1 MTLFAPLFPL
11 LSLRILAEPTTLL
24 THFDHTN
31 IKSITL
37 PQKSSISNAAG
48 ISYTMDSLLP
58 SPPLSESSSHLSEYP
73 ENANP
78 IHGPW
83 VTVPPFTLPPGLNRC
98 PVPECP
104 SKIRFVP
111 YWRLNEHMKTKHA
124 WPRKQTQPHLDKRLG
139 NHFAS
144 NHRKRRSSS
153 ALDDSI
159 EGDEIEKRP
168 RRSGANKD
176 YSRLFENPYEA
187 GIPVKK
193 SLIVKLPVGAESLN
207 SPTTS
212 LHQSTTI
219 PPSPPLSNID
229 DQPASKPEILLPDPI
244 DPIDHFLT
252 NLARSYLAELDE
264 ASFLSRSLPYPPS
277 NSPQSLRQANPS
289 THTTHQHDLDNAAPP
304 LTTLTSTLRSLLAS
318 KIQLATLIT
327 PERARALLPVYR
339 ALAVHADT
347 PSFTPTY
354 STSTSPVFPT
364 LASIVTTTPPRAKNQ
379 RLGSTLGTPMPG
391 TTPTLTNT
399 TFTFSG
405 PRTQPW
411 EFEQESPMKS
421 RVKREEK
428 RKSVA
433 SAFQTQ
439 TPLQTQPQQVP
450 MQMEP
455 PSPTQLRGQ
464 GPTQTPTQAASVKT
478 GIKLRLK
485 LTPARPVDEVA
496 VATT

>member
-1 MTLFAPLFPL
+1 
-11 LSLRILAEPTTLL
+11 
-24 THFDHTN
+24 
-31 IKSITL
+31 
-37 PQKSSISNAAG
+37 
-48 ISYTMDSLLP
+48 MDSLLP
-58 SPPLSESSSHLSEYP
+58 SPPPSESSSHLSEYP

-83 VTVPPFTLPPGLNRC
+83 VTDPPFTLPPGLNRC

-144 NHRKRRSSS
+144 NHKKRRSSS

-159 EGDEIEKRP
+159 DGDEVEIRP

-212 LHQSTTI
+212 LHQSTII
-219 PPSPPLSNID
+219 PPSPPLSNND

-252 NLARSYLAELDE
+252 DLAKSYLAELDE
-264 ASFLSRSLPYPPS
+264 ASFLSRSLPYPSS

-289 THTTHQHDLDNAAPP
+289 TRHDLDNADPS
-304 LTTLTSTLRSLLAS
+304 LTTLSSTLRSLFSS

-327 PERARALLPVYR
+327 PERSRALLPVYR
-339 ALAVHADT
+339 ALAVHAST
-347 PSFTPTY
+347 PSFTPTFN
-354 STSTSPVFPT
+354 TSRSPVFPT
-364 LASIVTTTPPRAKNQ
+364 LASIASTTPPRAKHQ
-379 RLGSTLGTPMPG
+379 QHGSTLGTPMPG
-391 TTPTLTNT
+391 TTPMLTNT

-411 EFEQESPMKS
+411 EFEQDSP
-421 RVKREEK
+421 VKPRARREEK

-433 SAFQTQ
+433 STSQTQ
-439 TPLQTQPQQVP
+439 TPLQAQ
-450 MQMEP
+450 MQMAP
-455 PSPTQLRGQ
+455 PSPTELRN
-464 GPTQTPTQAASVKT
+464 PTVTQTPTQISGGKT

-485 LTPARPVDEVA
+485 LTPARPGDGLA
-496 VATT
+496 VATS